1 MAVSF
6 FYGRDRG
13 HLELDNEMGLFP
25 PEFIQTTDEK
35 MNEIHFSIQ
44 PIADI
49 DPYGDTVIP
58 PSKLTALIKCIENFL
73 VFKQQFI
80 WLDEE
85 DIQDLV
91 KLREFLLKAKKENKT
106 VIAIGD

>member
-1 MAVSF
+1 MAVGF
-6 FYGRDRG
+6 FYGITKDKRK
-13 HLELDNEMGLFP
+13 ENEESACFP

-85 DIQDLV
+85 DIRDLV
-91 KLREFLLKAKKENKT
+91 KLREFLLKAEKENKT